1 VVPNATTQNMITASA
16 FGPGGA
22 ATALSRIAA
31 PAAPGPLTNAAGFR
45 AYVNF
50 IEGDHG
56 SIIDDKVP
64 AVTAEMQVES
74 LSFVGSPIP
83 NPANPLGPPLCPAS
97 TPGTLICV
105 FDPLVI
111 QP

>member
-1 VVPNATTQNMITASA
+1 MNA
-16 FGPGGA
+16 GG
-22 ATALSRIAA
+22 
-31 PAAPGPLTNAAGFR
+31 FH

-50 IEGDHG
+50 IQGDHG

-64 AVTAEMQVES
+64 AVTAEMQIES

-83 NPANPLGPPLCPAS
+83 PNPANPFFPGCPAS

-111 QP
+111 QGP